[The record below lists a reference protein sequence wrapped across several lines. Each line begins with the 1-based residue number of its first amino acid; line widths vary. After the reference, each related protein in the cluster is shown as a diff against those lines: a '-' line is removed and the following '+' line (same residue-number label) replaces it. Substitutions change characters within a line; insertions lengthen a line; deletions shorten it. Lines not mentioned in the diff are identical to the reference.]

1 MDKGKARVL
10 PPPSKPRL
18 ANRIRKDLVIRQTK
32 AHPGKNIVLPDGYG
46 LRLVIAPNNRRYWQ
60 FKSKTAG
67 KESTVQ
73 IGLYPTMG
81 LAAARLEAQ
90 RMREL
95 IREGRSPVAENRLRK
110 LRNKTRSSTTF
121 ESVANELLAVKAKNC
136 SDSYHKKISGG
147 LRANLYP
154 MLGALPIQ
162 DIDALL
168 LREALRK
175 IENRGSLDM
184 LGNVRRWAGEVF
196 DYAKA
201 HGQYA
206 GDNPADALLR
216 NVFEKHQGERMRA
229 LDWAEI
235 PSFMSALNAIKAAP
249 ETVCAIRL
257 LLLTACRPGEVFGA
271 RWAEIHT
278 LKARWDI
285 PKERMK
291 ARRPH
296 AVPLSK
302 QALAVLEELRALT
315 GKREY
320 LFPAR
325 IGSKGATLSGMAL
338 LKAVRRVAG
347 KDIHAHGL
355 RATFST
361 HVSESLKWP
370 DAVKEAA
377 LAHSK
382 QGIEGAYDRATHFP
396 ERVRL
401 MQWYADEIDAAW
413 KGAEIIALNPPA
425 KSNAAA

>member
-1 MDKGKARVL
+1 MDKGKARDL

-18 ANRIRKDLVIRQTK
+18 ANRITNDMVIRQRK
-32 AHPGKNIVLPDGYG
+32 AHPGKNVILPDGYG
-46 LRLVIAPNNRRYWQ
+46 LRLVITPSNRRYWQ
-60 FKSKTAG
+60 FKSKSAG

-73 IGLYPTMG
+73 LGLYPAMG
-81 LAAARLEAQ
+81 LGAARLEAQ
-90 RMREL
+90 RMRDL

-147 LRANLYP
+147 IRANLYP

-162 DIDALL
+162 SIDAPL

-235 PSFMSALNAIKAAP
+235 PSFMAALDTIKAAP

-257 LLLTACRPGEVFGA
+257 LLLTACRPGEVLGA
-271 RWAEIHT
+271 SWAEIHP
-278 LKARWDI
+278 LKARWDV

-296 AVPLSK
+296 SVPLSK

-382 QGIEGAYDRATHFP
+382 QGVEGAYDRATHYA
-396 ERVRL
+396 ERVKL
-401 MQWYADEIDAAW
+401 MQWYADEIDAAV

-425 KSNAAA
+425 RSSTAA